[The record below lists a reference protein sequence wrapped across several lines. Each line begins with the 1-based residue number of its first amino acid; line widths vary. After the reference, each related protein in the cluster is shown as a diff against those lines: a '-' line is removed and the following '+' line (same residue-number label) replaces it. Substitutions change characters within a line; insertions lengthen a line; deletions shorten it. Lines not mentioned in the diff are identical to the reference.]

1 MQVHNAKDIDIVM
14 PMYNLI
20 QNSDNS
26 LDTSGSLLE
35 YCRYEPSLN
44 NVGNVID
51 FTGANHKGKLFWYK
65 QKITSATVANGTKNI
80 EIMLPL
86 TYVSNFS
93 RTLKMPL
100 INCEINLFLTWS
112 KNCVIAPNTAA
123 NENIMFV
130 IRDTNLYVPVVALST
145 QYNSQL
151 LQQLKSGFK
160 RTINWNK

>member
-1 MQVHNAKDIDIVM
+1 MQVHNARDIDIVM

-26 LDTSGSLLE
+26 LGTSGSLLE

-44 NVGNVID
+44 NVGSVID
-51 FTGANHKGKLFWYK
+51 FTGANHKGKLFKYK

-100 INCEINLFLTWS
+100 INCEINLILTWS

-123 NENIMFV
+123 NEDIMFV
-130 IRDTNLYVPVVALST
+130 IRDTNLYIPVVALSI

-151 LQQLKSGFK
+151 LQQFKSGFK
-160 RTINWNK
+160 RTIN